1 MKKFLAIL
9 LALALVVT
17 CFAACGSDT
26 GSSSAAGESSTGTSS
41 AAEDG
46 SSATEEETSTDNGDL
61 PTITLM
67 IVCGTT
73 PPDADAVASAL
84 SEITAEKIGCNVEF
98 ITMEVGNAKQQ
109 MNLLLSGGDNTLD
122 VFWADNG
129 GTSVSF
135 VRLWFW
141 TSCWSPTLTR

>member
-61 PTITLM
+61 PTIT
-67 IVCGTT
+67 
-73 PPDADAVASAL
+73 
-84 SEITAEKIGCNVEF
+84 
-98 ITMEVGNAKQQ
+98 
-109 MNLLLSGGDNTLD
+109 
-122 VFWADNG
+122 
-129 GTSVSF
+129 
-135 VRLWFW
+135 
-141 TSCWSPTLTR
+141 